1 MANVVIVKQGS
12 KLLDG
17 TEIINIPVRYID
29 NGDGT
34 YSEASSGGGGGG
46 GAGDASA
53 ANQVITNNKLD
64 TLIAS
69 SANTQADLA
78 ISDIYYTALI
88 SFTGAT
94 AGDSILVRKTVDITQ
109 VPSVETYSA
118 WQNLTTGLNL
128 VGTPTIGT
136 QVGYVSTTPIAGSGL
151 ATVAKQDAILAK
163 LQELIGRQIILIGTT
178 RTLAFNAA
186 SATTSTAVISTTKSV
201 ILTSNIACWVTLG
214 SAGLLPPIAGSVGM
228 YLPANIPSYPIFA
241 VPNNTVVSV
250 ISATTG
256 TGVLNII
263 ECSQ

>member
-1 MANVVIVKQGS
+1 MTNAVIVKKGS

-17 TEIINIPVRYID
+17 TEIIDIPVRYID

-34 YSEASSGGGGGG
+34 YSEASSGGGGG
-46 GAGDASA
+46 AGDASA
-53 ANQVITNNKLD
+53 ANQVITNSKLD
-64 TLIAS
+64 VLITS
-69 SANTQADLA
+69 SANTQAELA

-128 VGTPTIGT
+128 VGTPTIGV

-163 LQELIGRQIILIGTT
+163 LQDLIGRQIILIGAI
-178 RTLAFNAA
+178 RTLAIGVTAV
-186 SATTSTAVISTTKSV
+186 TSTPVVSTTKSI
-201 ILTSNIACWVTLG
+201 ILTSNIPCWITIG
-214 SAGLLPPIAGSVGM
+214 YDGLSPPVAGSVGM
-228 YLPANIPSYPIFA
+228 YLPANIPSYPIFTT
-241 VPNNTVVSV
+241 PSNTVVSV